1 MAHFAKIDNNNRVVN
16 IHVVDNAYVLD
27 ENGQESE
34 EVGIEFLRK
43 VHNNNDNYVQTSY
56 NGNIRV
62 RYAAIGYTYDETLDA
77 FIPPKP
83 YPSWVLNETTA
94 DWEAP
99 VEKPDDG
106 QEYTWNEETRSWDL
120 ISAE

>member
-1 MAHFAKIDNNNRVVN
+1 MAHFAKIDNNNQVVSV
-16 IHVVDNAYVLD
+16 HVVDNAWVLD

-34 EVGIEFLRK
+34 QVGIEFLRK
-43 VHNNNDNYVQTSY
+43 VHNNNDDYVQTSY

-62 RYAAIGYTYDETLDA
+62 RYAAIGYTYNESLDA

-83 YPSWVLNETTA
+83 HPSWVLSPKTV

-99 VEKPDDG
+99 VPKPDDD
-106 QEYTWNEETRSWDL
+106 QEYTWNEDTQSWDPDPT
-120 ISAE
+120 A